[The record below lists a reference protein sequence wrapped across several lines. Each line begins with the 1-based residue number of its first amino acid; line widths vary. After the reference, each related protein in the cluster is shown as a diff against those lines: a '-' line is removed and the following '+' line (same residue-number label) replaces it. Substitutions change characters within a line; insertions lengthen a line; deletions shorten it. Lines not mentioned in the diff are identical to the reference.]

1 MWEVD
6 VKFVGWNVGAL
17 CEVTQVAHVAL
28 IDDLIVI
35 VERNPIDLERF
46 RLVDKVKKGRERVT
60 QADTTSATVA
70 DIVDTCKLI
79 IERVTVPKRFRFPF
93 YRVTSG
99 CIDATFA
106 HVLLPLF
113 KVV

>member
-1 MWEVD
+1 MWKVD
-6 VKFVGWNVGAL
+6 VEFVGWNVGAL
-17 CEVTQVAHVAL
+17 GEVTQITHVAL
-28 IDDLIVI
+28 IDNLVVI
-35 VERNPIDLERF
+35 VECNPIYLERF
-46 RLVDKVKKGRERVT
+46 GLVDKVKKGRERVA
-60 QADTTSATVA
+60 QADTTSAAVA

-99 CIDATFA
+99 CVDATFA
-106 HVLLPLF
+106 RVLLPLF

>member
-1 MWEVD
+1 MREGSVD
-6 VKFVGWNVGAL
+6 AP
-17 CEVTQVAHVAL
+17 TRH
-28 IDDLIVI
+28 
-35 VERNPIDLERF
+35 PIEWKTEAFWDRDSLNGE
-46 RLVDKVKKGRERVT
+46 LT
-60 QADTTSATVA
+60 
-70 DIVDTCKLI
+70 